1 MLSIILLNVDFVLS
15 DDNIKLIFFDFDCE
29 IIIMILLGFK
39 WLSWASVIKL
49 SLSDGYIVNIIF
61 TFVAITLSLS

>member
-39 WLSWASVIKL
+39 WLS
-49 SLSDGYIVNIIF
+49 
-61 TFVAITLSLS
+61 